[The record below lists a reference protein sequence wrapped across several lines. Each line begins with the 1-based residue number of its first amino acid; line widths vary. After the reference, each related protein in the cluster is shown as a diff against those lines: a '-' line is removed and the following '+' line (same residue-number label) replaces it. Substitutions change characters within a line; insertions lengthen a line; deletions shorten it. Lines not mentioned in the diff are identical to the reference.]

1 MNTYTET
8 EKEQALGEIE
18 SVVGRCEK
26 VWPKFAE
33 GTSQHSLLKN
43 RIKALYIAKALISG
57 EEKRDGYGK
66 EELQQALAPIESI
79 ISKCEK
85 ARLKFEDGS
94 THYVRFSK
102 MIEAMDIA
110 KTFLEDEINKR

>member
-8 EKEQALGEIE
+8 EKEQALGVIE

-43 RIKALYIAKALISG
+43 RIKNDTI
-57 EEKRDGYGK
+57 RT
-66 EELQQALAPIESI
+66 
-79 ISKCEK
+79 SKC
-85 ARLKFEDGS
+85 LQ
-94 THYVRFSK
+94 V
-102 MIEAMDIA
+102 I
-110 KTFLEDEINKR
+110 L

>member
-8 EKEQALGEIE
+8 EKEQALGVIE

-66 EELQQALAPIESI
+66 RNCSR
-79 ISKCEK
+79 
-85 ARLKFEDGS
+85 RLPQLNLLS
-94 THYVRFSK
+94 
-102 MIEAMDIA
+102 ANA
-110 KTFLEDEINKR
+110 KRRG

>member
-8 EKEQALGEIE
+8 EKEQALGVIE
-18 SVVGRCEK
+18 SAVGRCEK

-57 EEKRDGYGK
+57 KEKRDGYGK
-66 EELQQALAPIESI
+66 EELQQALTPIESI

-94 THYVRFSK
+94 SHYIRFSK
-102 MIEAMDIA
+102 MIDAMETA
-110 KTFLEDEINKR
+110 KAYIEYEINKR